1 MPAPPVRP
9 ADSAWAKAS
18 RVALMAWSSWSRA
31 RQTVPCAVQLGRE
44 ATVPPPSWAA
54 LAASVAERRAASS
67 PRVPQSAGHPH
78 QDPSRA
84 APARWQTDPVASG
97 DAVRAPGSPA
107 AMAAGAAFAD
117 RSPGRF
123 QPRPVETSVQRP
135 CVLCPVAGQLSLRFI
150 KEPVHNL
157 TRHNLPARIAS
168 LTANLGKFGIRD
180 RTPEHGLNLLPEV
193 PLGVIDRTTHIV
205 RNALVALGIQ
215 RSARRIDPVFIRHRW
230 TWRRRLCHAALIG
243 NGEAWPCWS
252 ALIPWPV
259 WIVLL
264 MDLRQSALRSH
275 VAPLRFHQETV
286 HDVPRHRRA
295 SGIAS
300 NFANLGKF
308 CVGDG
313 ATQYR
318 LNLLPEIRLR
328 LFH

>member
-84 APARWQTDPVASG
+84 ALARWQTVPDASG
-97 DAVRAPGSPA
+97 DAVRASGSPA

-117 RSPGRF
+117 RLGLF

-135 CVLCPVAGQLSLRFI
+135 CVLCQVAGQLSLRFI
-150 KEPVHNL
+150 KEPVHDL
-157 TRHNLPARIAS
+157 ARHNLPARIAS
-168 LTANLGKFGIRD
+168 LPADLGKFRIRD
-180 RTPEHGLNLLPEV
+180 RTPQHRLNLLPEV

-215 RSARRIDPVFIRHRW
+215 RSARRTVFIRHRF
-230 TWRRRLCHAALIG
+230 TM
-243 NGEAWPCWS
+243 S
-252 ALIPWPV
+252 PV
-259 WIVLL
+259 
-264 MDLRQSALRSH
+264 
-275 VAPLRFHQETV
+275 TV
-286 HDVPRHRRA
+286 VPP
-295 SGIAS
+295 
-300 NFANLGKF
+300 
-308 CVGDG
+308 V
-313 ATQYR
+313 
-318 LNLLPEIRLR
+318 
-328 LFH
+328 